1 MHVPI
6 PDVPPWVGDLDHLDV
21 LDEAALAADTD
32 GRIVFANATARRLYR
47 FLGEDLSSMG
57 LARGLLPEEGRD
69 GFAEIVDQALNG
81 APWSGRLDVRRADGS
96 VHAADVSCAPLRHGT
111 TVVGVVCVVDD
122 SVSDR
127 GQRREARRLGDRV
140 TRLARV
146 AAELGTADDVDTVTK
161 VVISQ
166 AADAAGA
173 TVASLSLVEGDTLV
187 LAGLRGG
194 TEGAAHR
201 WVSYPLQDPTPAGD
215 VARSGKMLVLTGR
228 EAISARYPGLERA
241 AEGERSMVALPL
253 RVVGRTVGVVTL
265 SFPGRRRLDA
275 TELEFFGI
283 LADSCAQ
290 ALERIRAQREAA
302 EQAARVQF
310 LADATTELAKS
321 LDYEVTLAN
330 VARLAVPAFADW
342 CAIDVVEDD
351 RLHRLAVEHVDPAK
365 VRLAV
370 EVEERYPSERD
381 APGGAWEV
389 IRTGRSLLVPEV
401 TDEMLVAGAK
411 DEDHLRIARQLQLR
425 SVLIVPLIARGRVL
439 GVLSWVTAESD
450 RRYTDSDLAFAEDL
464 GRRGAIAIDN
474 SQLHSQTMEAAER
487 LQHAVLPELA
497 DEIPGWQLAGYYL
510 PAGRT
515 DVGGDFYD
523 AILLPEGPLAI
534 FVGDVMGRGV
544 EAAAAM
550 AQMRA
555 AVRAYIAVDASP
567 GAVMEK
573 LDRLFATYA
582 MSQIVTLVY
591 LVVDTVRDELTFL
604 NAGHPPPV
612 MLRADHRAEQLPATQ
627 EAPLGLASGPRHP
640 LTVRFGPGDT
650 LMAFT
655 DGLIERREEDIDAGQ
670 QRLVDAVPLLDG
682 GHPLGDVLHR
692 LVERVRDHTR
702 QDDVAALVARR
713 DPRPADAPGAAGA
726 S

>member
-6 PDVPPWVGDLDHLDV
+6 PDVPPWVGDLDHLNV
-21 LDEAALAADTD
+21 LDEAALATDTA
-32 GRIVFANATARRLYR
+32 GRIIFANATARRLYT
-47 FLGEDLSSMG
+47 FLGEDLSSVG
-57 LARGLLPEEGRD
+57 LAQGLLPEEGRD
-69 GFAEIVDQALNG
+69 GFAEIVDQALTG
-81 APWSGRLDVRRADGS
+81 VAWSGRLEVRRVDGT
-96 VHAADVSCAPLRHGT
+96 VHPADVGCAPLRRDGG
-111 TVVGVVCVVDD
+111 VVGVVCVVDD

-140 TRLARV
+140 TRLARI
-146 AAELGTADDVDTVTK
+146 ATELGTADDVETVTK

-173 TVASLSLVEGDTLV
+173 TVASLSLVVGEDRLA

-194 TEGAAHR
+194 TEGAARR
-201 WVSYPLQDPTPAGD
+201 WVSYPMHDPTPAGD
-215 VARSGKMLVLTGR
+215 VARSGQMLVLTGR
-228 EAISARYPGLERA
+228 AAISARYPDLERA

-290 ALERIRAQREAA
+290 ALERIRAQKEAA
-302 EQAARVQF
+302 DQAARVQF
-310 LADATTELAKS
+310 LADATTELSKS

-330 VARLAVPAFADW
+330 VAKLAVPGFADW

-365 VRLAV
+365 VALAV

-381 APGGAWEV
+381 APGGPWEV
-389 IRTGRSLLVPEV
+389 IRTGRSILVPEV

-411 DEDHLRIARQLQLR
+411 DEEHLRIARELRLR
-425 SVLIVPLIARGRVL
+425 SVLIVPLVARGRVL
-439 GVLSWVTAESD
+439 GVLSWVTAESE
-450 RRYTDSDLAFAEDL
+450 RRYTESDLAFAEDL

-497 DEIPGWQLAGYYL
+497 DEVPGWELAGCYI

-523 AILLPEGPLAI
+523 AIPLPDGGLAI

-555 AVRAYIAVDASP
+555 AVRAYIALDASP
-567 GAVMEK
+567 QAVMSN
-573 LDRLFATYA
+573 LDRLFTTYG

-591 LVVDTVRDELTFL
+591 LVVDPARDELTFL

-612 MLRADHRAEQLPATQ
+612 LLRSDHLAEQLPATQ
-627 EAPLGLASGPRHP
+627 QAPLGLASGPRRP
-640 LTVRFGPGDT
+640 VTVAFGPGET

-670 QRLVDAVPLLDG
+670 RRLLDAVPLLDAQR
-682 GHPLGDVLHR
+682 PLGDALRR

-713 DPRPADAPGAAGA
+713 DPTRPATHAR
-726 S
+726 

>member
-6 PDVPPWVGDLDHLDV
+6 PEVPPWVGDLDHLNV
-21 LDEAALAADTD
+21 LDEAALATDTA
-32 GRIVFANATARRLYR
+32 GRIIFANATARRLYT
-47 FLGEDLSSMG
+47 FLGEDLSSVG
-57 LARGLLPEEGRD
+57 LAQGLLPEEGRD
-69 GFAEIVDQALNG
+69 GFAEIVDQALTG
-81 APWSGRLDVRRADGS
+81 VAWSGRLEVRRVDGT
-96 VHAADVSCAPLRHGT
+96 VHPADVACAPLRRDGG
-111 TVVGVVCVVDD
+111 VVGVVCVVDD

-140 TRLARV
+140 TRLARI
-146 AAELGTADDVDTVTK
+146 ATELGTADDVETVTK

-173 TVASLSLVEGDTLV
+173 TVASLSLVVGEDRLA

-194 TEGAAHR
+194 TEGAARR
-201 WVSYPLQDPTPAGD
+201 WVSYPMHDPTPAGD
-215 VARSGKMLVLTGR
+215 VARSGQMLVLTGR
-228 EAISARYPGLERA
+228 AAISARYPDLERA

-290 ALERIRAQREAA
+290 ALERIRAQKEAA
-302 EQAARVQF
+302 DQAARVQF
-310 LADATTELAKS
+310 LADATTELSKS

-330 VARLAVPAFADW
+330 VAKLAVPGFADW

-365 VRLAV
+365 VALAV

-381 APGGAWEV
+381 APGGPWEV
-389 IRTGRSLLVPEV
+389 IRTGRSILVPEV

-411 DEDHLRIARQLQLR
+411 DEEHLRIARELRLR
-425 SVLIVPLIARGRVL
+425 SVLIVPLVARGRVL
-439 GVLSWVTAESD
+439 GVLSWVTAESE
-450 RRYTDSDLAFAEDL
+450 RRYTESDLAFAEDL

-497 DEIPGWQLAGYYL
+497 DEVPGWELAGCYI

-523 AILLPEGPLAI
+523 AIPLPDGGLAI

-555 AVRAYIAVDASP
+555 AVRAYIALDASP
-567 GAVMEK
+567 QAVMSN
-573 LDRLFATYA
+573 LDRLFTTYG

-591 LVVDTVRDELTFL
+591 LVVDPARDELTFL

-612 MLRADHRAEQLPATQ
+612 LLRSNHLAEQLPATQ
-627 EAPLGLASGPRHP
+627 QAPLGLASGPRRP
-640 LTVRFGPGDT
+640 VTVAFGPGET

-655 DGLIERREEDIDAGQ
+655 DGLIERRQEDIDAGQ
-670 QRLVDAVPLLDG
+670 RRLLDAVPLLDAQR
-682 GHPLGDVLHR
+682 PLGDALRR

-702 QDDVAALVARR
+702 EDDVAALVARR
-713 DPRPADAPGAAGA
+713 DPTRPARHAR
-726 S
+726 

>member
-6 PDVPPWVGDLDHLDV
+6 PDVPPWVGDLDHLNV
-21 LDEAALAADTD
+21 LDEAALATDTA
-32 GRIVFANATARRLYR
+32 GRIIFANATARRLYT
-47 FLGEDLSSMG
+47 FLGEDLSSVG
-57 LARGLLPEEGRD
+57 LAQGLLPEEGRD
-69 GFAEIVDQALNG
+69 GFAEIVDQALTG
-81 APWSGRLDVRRADGS
+81 VAWSGRLEVRRVDGT
-96 VHAADVSCAPLRHGT
+96 VHPADVACAPLRRDGG
-111 TVVGVVCVVDD
+111 VVGVVCVVDD

-140 TRLARV
+140 TRLARI
-146 AAELGTADDVDTVTK
+146 ATELGTADDVETVTK

-173 TVASLSLVEGDTLV
+173 TVASLSLVVGEDRLA

-194 TEGAAHR
+194 TEGAARR
-201 WVSYPLQDPTPAGD
+201 WVSYPMHDPTPAGD
-215 VARSGKMLVLTGR
+215 VARSGQMLVLTGR
-228 EAISARYPGLERA
+228 AAISARYPDLERA

-290 ALERIRAQREAA
+290 ALERIRAQKEAA
-302 EQAARVQF
+302 DQAARVQF
-310 LADATTELAKS
+310 LADATTELSKS

-330 VARLAVPAFADW
+330 VAKLAVPGFADW

-365 VRLAV
+365 VALAV

-381 APGGAWEV
+381 APGGPWEV
-389 IRTGRSLLVPEV
+389 IRTGRSILVPEV

-411 DEDHLRIARQLQLR
+411 DEEHLRIARELRLR
-425 SVLIVPLIARGRVL
+425 SVLIVPLVARGRVL
-439 GVLSWVTAESD
+439 GVLSWVTAESE
-450 RRYTDSDLAFAEDL
+450 RRYTESDLAFAEDL

-497 DEIPGWQLAGYYL
+497 DEVPGWELAGCYI

-523 AILLPEGPLAI
+523 AIPLPDGGLAI

-555 AVRAYIAVDASP
+555 AVRAYIALDASP
-567 GAVMEK
+567 QAVMSN
-573 LDRLFATYA
+573 LDRLFTTYG

-591 LVVDTVRDELTFL
+591 LVVDPARDELTFL

-612 MLRADHRAEQLPATQ
+612 LLRSNHLAEQLPATQ
-627 EAPLGLASGPRHP
+627 QAPLGLASGPRRP
-640 LTVRFGPGDT
+640 VTVAFGPGET

-655 DGLIERREEDIDAGQ
+655 DGLIERRQEDIDAGQ
-670 QRLVDAVPLLDG
+670 RRLLDAVPLLDAQR
-682 GHPLGDVLHR
+682 PLGDALRR

-713 DPRPADAPGAAGA
+713 DPTRPATHAR
-726 S
+726 